1 MNDFVGLVVR
11 FTSFIALLGII
22 GAVAFRLLV
31 LPRADVTTVTRPFAN
46 ARAAN
51 IGIIGAAVLLPVAFV
66 KLLLQTAAMRFA
78 DDSWIEVGKRMA
90 LETDWG
96 HMWVLQCV
104 TSVLLIGAFA
114 FARRNSASRWVVT
127 TLLVFVLIAS
137 QSLSGHAMSPHRWAG
152 ITVFVDAAHLLGA
165 GLWLGTLGVMYSTVS
180 KPASQFTQGFAEH
193 IMALLSAF
201 SPLALFASALVALS
215 GLVSSFAHLEH
226 LNEFVTTQYGITIL
240 AKVASVGVVA
250 LFGFRNWK
258 IMTPLVLQEN
268 GAVRMTRAMRTELLC
283 TLLVLL
289 VTAVLVV
296 TGPPMAPGM
305 VMP

>member
-1 MNDFVGLVVR
+1 MNYFVGLVVR

-31 LPRADVTTVTRPFAN
+31 LPRAAVAVVTRPFAN
-46 ARAAN
+46 ARAATL
-51 IGIIGAAVLLPVAFV
+51 GMIGAAVLFPVAFV
-66 KLLLQTAAMRFA
+66 KLVLQTAAMRFS

-96 HMWVLQCV
+96 HLWALQCV
-104 TSVLLIGAFA
+104 TAVLLLPAFA
-114 FARRNSASRWVVT
+114 LARRDSLARWFLP
-127 TLLVFVLIAS
+127 TLLLFVLIAS
-137 QSLSGHAMSPHRWAG
+137 QSLSGHAMSPRRWAS
-152 ITVFVDAAHLLGA
+152 ITVFVDAGHLLAA
-165 GLWLGTLGVMYSTVS
+165 GMWLGTLGVMYSTVS
-180 KPASQFTQGFAEH
+180 KPSAEFAHGFAEH

-215 GLVSSFAHLEH
+215 GLVSSFAHLEL

-258 IMTPLVLQEN
+258 IMTPIVLQEN
-268 GAVRMTRAMRTELLC
+268 GGLRMTRAMRTELRC
-283 TLLVLL
+283 ALLVLL

-296 TGPPMAPGM
+296 TAPPMAAGM
-305 VMP
+305 VTP